1 MPFESRSYT
10 YTENHGVEP
19 LTVFRC
25 HFTLA
30 TLSEPN
36 ISESFVNIIDA
47 DISRR
52 SVESQPQAN
61 APVTPREGPHWR
73 DTSLSP
79 AQRAAAL
86 IPLLTL
92 EEKVAQLAGVWV
104 GASASGQGVAP
115 HQADMVDGQPF
126 DELIRHGLGQLTRP
140 FGTAPVD
147 PVAGARSLA
156 AAQARIAASSRLG
169 IPAQV
174 HEECL
179 TGFCTWQATVYPAPL
194 TWGAAFD
201 PELVEE
207 MAGRIGRS
215 MRAAGVHQGLAPVVD
230 VTFDYRW
237 GRTEE
242 TIGEDPYLVGTVG
255 AAYVRG
261 LEGAGIVATL
271 KHFAGYSASQGGR
284 NLAPAVMGPRHLA
297 DVVLPPFEMAL
308 RLGRPRSVMNSYAEI
323 DGVPAAA
330 DESLLTGLLRE
341 QWGFAGTVVADYF
354 AIRFLFALHAVA
366 AGPAEAAVMALRAG
380 IDVELPTIETFG
392 ETLVAEVRSG
402 AVDEALVD
410 RAVARVLAQKAELGL
425 LDATWRPE
433 PDGLDELGLDDA
445 ASQDIALRLAREG
458 VVVLRNSGGTLPLAA
473 GPKVALIGPVA
484 DDPMALLGCYSFP
497 SHVGHHHP
505 GVGLG
510 VEVPTLR
517 EALGALLPGLAY
529 APGGEVTGDDRGG
542 FAEAVALAAD
552 SDVCVVA
559 VGDRPGMFGRGTTG
573 EGSDANDLRLPGVQ
587 AELLDAVLAAG
598 TPVVVVVLAGR
609 PYALGAAADDA
620 AAVVYAFLAG
630 QRGAQAVA
638 EVLTGVVNPSGR
650 LPVSVPRHSGG
661 LPATYLSPK
670 LGHRSEVSSVD
681 NTPAFPFGH
690 GLTYTTFEWSDATVA
705 GDTWPVDGEVTVGVT
720 VRNTGDRAGTEV
732 VQLYLHDPVAQTTQP
747 VVRLIGYQRLP
758 LEPGEA
764 ARVTFTVPADLASFT
779 GLAGKRIVE
788 PGDVELRFGRSAHD
802 IAATVPLRLTG
813 AVREVG
819 PDRRLLSEVHL
830 DAVSLSASG
839 NPGRSL

>member
-1 MPFESRSYT
+1 M
-10 YTENHGVEP
+10 
-19 LTVFRC
+19 
-25 HFTLA
+25 
-30 TLSEPN
+30 
-36 ISESFVNIIDA
+36 
-47 DISRR
+47 
-52 SVESQPQAN
+52 ESQPQAN

-73 DTSLSP
+73 DTRLSP

-104 GASASGQGVAP
+104 GANASGQGVAP

-126 DELIRHGLGQLTRP
+126 DEVIRHGLGQLTRP
-140 FGTAPVD
+140 YATAPVD
-147 PVAGARSLA
+147 AFVNVRTLA
-156 AAQARIAASSRLG
+156 AAQARIAASSKLG

-194 TWGAAFD
+194 SWGAAFD

-271 KHFAGYSASQGGR
+271 KHFAGYSASRGGR
-284 NLAPAVMGPRHLA
+284 NLAPAMMGPRHLA

-341 QWGFAGTVVADYF
+341 QWGFTGTVVADYF

-366 AGPAEAAVMALRAG
+366 AGPAEAAGLALRAG

-392 ETLVAEVRSG
+392 ETLVAAVRSG

-425 LDATWRPE
+425 LDATWRPA
-433 PDGLDELGLDDA
+433 PDGIDELRLDDA
-445 ASQDIALRLAREG
+445 PSQDIALRLAREG
-458 VVVLRNSGGTLPLAA
+458 VVVVRNSGGILPLSAGSSGA

-484 DDPMALLGCYSFP
+484 DDRNALLGCYAFP
-497 SHVGHHHP
+497 THVGLHHP
-505 GVGLG
+505 GYRLG
-510 VEVPTLR
+510 IEVPTLR
-517 EALGALLPGLAY
+517 EALGALLPDLAY
-529 APGGEVTGDDRGG
+529 APGCEVTGDDRDG
-542 FAEAVALAAD
+542 FAGAVALAAA

-609 PYALGAAADDA
+609 PYALGAAADA
-620 AAVVYAFLAG
+620 ASAVVYAFLAG

-638 EVLTGVVNPSGR
+638 EVLAGAVNPSGR
-650 LPVSVPRHSGG
+650 LPVSVPSHSGG

-681 NTPAFPFGH
+681 TTPAFPFGH
-690 GLTYTTFEWSDATVA
+690 GLTYTTFEWSDAAVVGDPVVGGTVA
-705 GDTWPVDGEVTVGVT
+705 GAATAEAAAWPVDGEVAVGVT

-788 PGDVELRFGRSAHD
+788 PGEVELRFGRSAED

-813 AVREVG
+813 AVRETG
-819 PDRRLLSEVHL
+819 PDRRLLSEVRL

>member
-1 MPFESRSYT
+1 M
-10 YTENHGVEP
+10 
-19 LTVFRC
+19 
-25 HFTLA
+25 
-30 TLSEPN
+30 
-36 ISESFVNIIDA
+36 
-47 DISRR
+47 
-52 SVESQPQAN
+52 ESQPQAN

-73 DTSLSP
+73 DTRLIP

-126 DELIRHGLGQLTRP
+126 DEVIRHGLGQLTRP

-194 TWGAAFD
+194 SWGAAFD

-271 KHFAGYSASQGGR
+271 KHFAGYSASRGGR

-341 QWGFAGTVVADYF
+341 QWGFTGTVVADYF

-366 AGPAEAAVMALRAG
+366 AGPAEAAGMALRAG

-392 ETLVAEVRSG
+392 ETLVAAVRSG

-433 PDGLDELGLDDA
+433 PDGIDELCLDDA
-445 ASQDIALRLAREG
+445 ASQDVALRLAREG
-458 VVVLRNSGGTLPLAA
+458 VVVVRNSGGTLPLSAGSSGA

-484 DDPMALLGCYSFP
+484 DDRNGAARLLLVPLARGP
-497 SHVGHHHP
+497 PPPWVRARRRGADAARGARRAAARP
-505 GVGLG
+505 GVR
-510 VEVPTLR
+510 PRLR
-517 EALGALLPGLAY
+517 GHRPRQGRLRRRRGA
-529 APGGEVTGDDRGG
+529 
-542 FAEAVALAAD
+542 
-552 SDVCVVA
+552 
-559 VGDRPGMFGRGTTG
+559 GRG
-573 EGSDANDLRLPGVQ
+573 Q
-587 AELLDAVLAAG
+587 
-598 TPVVVVVLAGR
+598 
-609 PYALGAAADDA
+609 
-620 AAVVYAFLAG
+620 
-630 QRGAQAVA
+630 
-638 EVLTGVVNPSGR
+638 
-650 LPVSVPRHSGG
+650 
-661 LPATYLSPK
+661 
-670 LGHRSEVSSVD
+670 
-681 NTPAFPFGH
+681 
-690 GLTYTTFEWSDATVA
+690 
-705 GDTWPVDGEVTVGVT
+705 
-720 VRNTGDRAGTEV
+720 
-732 VQLYLHDPVAQTTQP
+732 
-747 VVRLIGYQRLP
+747 
-758 LEPGEA
+758 
-764 ARVTFTVPADLASFT
+764 
-779 GLAGKRIVE
+779 
-788 PGDVELRFGRSAHD
+788 
-802 IAATVPLRLTG
+802 
-813 AVREVG
+813 
-819 PDRRLLSEVHL
+819 
-830 DAVSLSASG
+830 
-839 NPGRSL
+839 